1 MVVTRVVDGEGIEK
15 ADGGGASGP
24 SIVRLRLTWADGQF
38 NDEQPETA
46 IAKTE
51 ILTKNP
57 KFPLVQRLWFAKN
70 KFYQVELQANE
81 RNFYHVNGKKAVA
94 NGYSM
99 PKTYVSLRSHDA
111 IKRPTDNQIIFWD
124 KRVDFNT
131 CNIMEDMS
139 GFKSPP
145 QRK

>member
-1 MVVTRVVDGEGIEK
+1 MGGNISLGKKTCDIPSNLPHGQEITLDFLQKYWSKDITSLKVEQLMVVTRVVDGEGIEK

-38 NDEQPETA
+38 NDEQPETS

-70 KFYQVELQANE
+70 KFYQVERLANE
-81 RNFYHVNGKKAVA
+81 RTFYHVNGKTAVA
-94 NGYSM
+94 NG
-99 PKTYVSLRSHDA
+99 
-111 IKRPTDNQIIFWD
+111 
-124 KRVDFNT
+124 
-131 CNIMEDMS
+131 
-139 GFKSPP
+139 
-145 QRK
+145 